1 MNSCELKGTMARN
14 NDTQEKLAEA
24 LNMQVSGL
32 NARINGKIEFR
43 RNEIN
48 QIRKRYNLSA
58 KDTIDIFFNDDV
70 SCADTIG
77 GRS

>member
-1 MNSCELKGTMARN
+1 MNSCELKGAMARN
-14 NDTQEKLAEA
+14 KDTQEKLAEA

-48 QIRKRYNLSA
+48 KIRKRYNLSA
-58 KDTIDIFFNDDV
+58 ADTIAIFFNDDV
-70 SCADTIG
+70 S
-77 GRS
+77 